1 MKFFQPKIQKGGDK
15 PCLLPSNILVGAH
28 RGTPLHSIRRVLLVV
43 IFLPLM
49 LSTTFNISAQ
59 SNEPVATLVPPT
71 LVPVAEAGDVDI
83 LPSTSTVARIQ
94 ENGLVRVGILY
105 NEPPFGEYNIRG
117 EVTGFDAD
125 LARQMAETWGV
136 EIEFVQVTRQNRFDM
151 LRSGAVD
158 MLMGAIVHERE
169 LDSQFEF
176 SQAYHVGHQAM
187 MVRSAD
193 NLTSIMNLANRK
205 VAYVVGTEG
214 EVALNAWQT
223 RTGLPIETQPYLLLD
238 RALSALF
245 AAEVDGIVARDSHLR
260 RVSANQP
267 DAVMLLDE
275 TILEEPYAIAMLRQ
289 DVHMRN
295 MVNRTLQFLL
305 TAEIGKTSALEQL
318 HTQYFPGEPF
328 RFDAL
333 PLYNNVGDAPQPA
346 QFSTDI
352 PFPQGYVIPRL
363 QNGDVLRVAGVQDP
377 DSLPPTLQRI
387 AQVNRSLVE
396 QMANRWGVQIE
407 FIQGDAITL
416 VETGQADLAVGVQP
430 DWNLAERVDFSQAY
444 LMHGDRLMASADRD
458 IRSFND
464 LRGRIVAT
472 IIGDEG
478 AHDRAEAWANSI
490 TVTIRFFETTE
501 ERAAITLLDDR
512 NADVLYGDSLMLLP
526 VYQLNQGEFEFGE
539 RWYSREY
546 LTFAVPRNDIEFR
559 RLVDYTLQ
567 EFLREGTL
575 STLLAPVLLPDEN
588 PPQIG
593 IYPGS
598 STYLGFN
605 LGG

>member
-1 MKFFQPKIQKGGDK
+1 MRFFHNMRKSYTDANKGAIHCA
-15 PCLLPSNILVGAH
+15 PTIYRLFSSLMCLL
-28 RGTPLHSIRRVLLVV
+28 
-43 IFLPLM
+43 LM
-49 LSTTFNISAQ
+49 LATGAVTFAQ
-59 SNEPVATLVPPT
+59 SSEPVGTLVPPT
-71 LVPVAEAGDVDI
+71 LVPVAETGDVDI

-94 ENGLVRVGILY
+94 ETGLVRVGILY

-125 LARQMAETWGV
+125 LAREMAETWGV
-136 EIEFVQVTRQNRFDM
+136 EVEFVQVTRQNRFDM
-151 LRSGAVD
+151 LRSGEVD

-169 LDSQFEF
+169 LDAQFEF
-176 SQAYHVGHQAM
+176 SQSYHIGRQAM
-187 MVRSAD
+187 LVRSAD

-214 EVALNAWQT
+214 EVALNAWQS
-223 RTGLPIETQPYLLLD
+223 RTGLPIQAQPYLLLD

-245 AAEVDGIVARDSHLR
+245 AAEVDGIIARDTRLL

-267 DAVMLLDE
+267 DAVMLLGE

-295 MVNRTLQFLL
+295 LVNRTLQHLL
-305 TAEIGKTSALEQL
+305 TAEIGSTSRLEQL

-333 PLYNNVGDAPQPA
+333 PRYNNIGDAPQPS
-346 QFSTDI
+346 QFNTDI

-363 QNGDVLRVAGVQDP
+363 QGGGILRVAGVQDP
-377 DSLPPTLQRI
+377 NALPPNLQLI

-396 QMANRWGVQIE
+396 QMANRWGVQVE
-407 FIQGDAITL
+407 FVQGDAITL
-416 VETGQADLAVGVQP
+416 VETGQADLAVGIEP
-430 DWNLAERVDFSQAY
+430 DWNLAERVDFSQAH

-472 IIGDEG
+472 ISGDEG
-478 AHDRAEAWANSI
+478 AQERAEAWANSI
-490 TVTIRFFETTE
+490 TVRIRFFETTE
-501 ERAAITLLDDR
+501 ERAAITILDDR
-512 NADVLYGDSLMLLP
+512 NADVLYGDSLLLLP

-575 STLLAPVLLPDEN
+575 STLLAPVLLPDES